1 MSKVTV
7 FHADGHWFIPASD
20 GVREIP
26 YAVVME
32 WDKAYGLEI
41 KEVEQYD

>member
-1 MSKVTV
+1 MKVTV
-7 FHADGHWFIPASD
+7 YHADNRWFIPSSD

-32 WDKAYGLEI
+32 WDKAYGIEV
-41 KEVEQYD
+41 KEAESYD

>member
-7 FHADGHWFIPASD
+7 YHADNRWFIPASN

-26 YAVVME
+26 YAVVCE
-32 WDKAYGLEI
+32 WEKAYGLEI
-41 KEVEQYD
+41 REVEQYD

>member
-7 FHADGHWFIPASD
+7 YHADNRWFIPASD

-32 WDKAYGLEI
+32 WDKAYGIEV
-41 KEVEQYD
+41 KEVEGHV